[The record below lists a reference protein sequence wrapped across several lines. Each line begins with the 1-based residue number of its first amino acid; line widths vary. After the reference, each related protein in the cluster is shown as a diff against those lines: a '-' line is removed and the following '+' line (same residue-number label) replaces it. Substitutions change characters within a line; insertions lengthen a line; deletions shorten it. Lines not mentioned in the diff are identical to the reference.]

1 MLNFGTIQFRYGIL
15 FLVLLSLAACSSQ
28 NERSSD
34 AAIQPLSMDDLAGL
48 PAVGDLNAGHQIS
61 AVTDEDIS
69 PLSRQDNSPDASESG
84 GSLLLSSSAGQ
95 SSWAIYAFTVAD
107 ADLFSLKGQIGLDP
121 GEGYWLAVANA
132 ASGRWEFGQLLQST
146 SFSRNIT
153 GYESDGHLISG
164 TTLYFAMVAYDGDT
178 IGIVNL
184 SASVEFPPVLHSISG
199 QVKDGSDAALQG
211 VLLIA
216 SPGGATTN
224 TDVSGNF
231 SFPALEA
238 GVYTITP
245 SLASYEFAPL
255 NASVDISAGNVGNV
269 NFAGSLMAA
278 PTWTA
283 DILPLI
289 NGSTGE
295 TNCLMCHSGSLP
307 AAGRDWSIYANVRDN
322 SALIN
327 TRVNLEDS
335 DPFQMPQPGPKWSQA
350 NLDLFQAWIDGGK
363 LEN

>member
-211 VLLIA
+211 VLPLGEQDQTERQA
-216 SPGGATTN
+216 NRDADRPVEPCRVE
-224 TDVSGNF
+224 DVRHQGLSESRQTG
-231 SFPALEA
+231 SVAPSTAIVPA
-238 GVYTITP
+238 GV
-245 SLASYEFAPL
+245 
-255 NASVDISAGNVGNV
+255 N
-269 NFAGSLMAA
+269 
-278 PTWTA
+278 
-283 DILPLI
+283 
-289 NGSTGE
+289 STVSCS
-295 TNCLMCHSGSLP
+295 TSC
-307 AAGRDWSIYANVRDN
+307 
-322 SALIN
+322 
-327 TRVNLEDS
+327 TREVT
-335 DPFQMPQPGPKWSQA
+335 
-350 NLDLFQAWIDGGK
+350 
-363 LEN
+363 